1 MVSKSRRSYRV
12 LMVARLAVAGA
23 LGAGCTT
30 SAHVSWRE
38 TILWLSAFVAYV
50 AALAILWL
58 GGREL
63 DIAMIIAVP
72 LAVIGWRVWRD
83 RR

>member
-1 MVSKSRRSYRV
+1 MVSTSRRSYRE

-23 LGAGCTT
+23 LGGGRTT

-38 TILWLSAFVAYV
+38 TILWLAAFVAYV
-50 AALAILWL
+50 AALAIIWP

-63 DIAMIIAVP
+63 DIAMIIVVP